1 VRFLPTG
8 KDVLRCELVNS
19 IWRSSTMCPLLP
31 PISLTAHD
39 LSKTSPSCLARNAH
53 RLSSL
58 RATLIKAP
66 EDDMGHS
73 DEIEAKNRAAL
84 EVLSAAA
91 VNLSSLVVEDIGR
104 DLQDS
109 VWSRLAS
116 LTRLELHNSGA
127 TNFPASFGALTS
139 LQHLQINRFS
149 QLRNLAH
156 DDEATAKSTH
166 WLQQLMQLTTL
177 SVTLSNL
184 RSIEE
189 RLPASLQELN
199 LDNNRDFERL
209 SVDMAALTDL
219 RSFTIS
225 GRISLLPA
233 GLGSLQQLSRLC
245 LNDCNNVGR
254 LPVHL
259 GQATS
264 VKCVSVICRREY
276 R

>member
-8 KDVLRCELVNS
+8 KDVLRCELLNS

-31 PISLTAHD
+31 PVSLTAQD
-39 LSKTSPSCLARNAH
+39 LSETSPSCLARNAH

-58 RATLIKAP
+58 HAALIKEP
-66 EDDMGHS
+66 DDDPGRS
-73 DEIEAKNRAAL
+73 EVIEAKNRAAL
-84 EVLSAAA
+84 EVLAAAA
-91 VNLSSLVVEDIGR
+91 VNLSTLVVEDIGR

-109 VWSRLAS
+109 VWSRLTS
-116 LTRLELHNSGA
+116 LTRLELHNSSA
-127 TNFPASFGALTS
+127 TNFPASFGALTG

-149 QLRNLAH
+149 HVRSLAH
-156 DDEATAKSTH
+156 HDEATAASTD
-166 WLQQLMQLTTL
+166 WLQQLTQLTTL
-177 SVTLSNL
+177 SVNLSNL
-184 RSIEE
+184 RSIEG

-209 SVDMAALTDL
+209 TVDMAALTDL

-225 GRISLLPA
+225 GRISYVPA
-233 GLGSLQQLSRLC
+233 GLGNLQQLSRLC
-245 LNDCNNVGR
+245 FNDCNNVGR
-254 LPVHL
+254 LPVNL